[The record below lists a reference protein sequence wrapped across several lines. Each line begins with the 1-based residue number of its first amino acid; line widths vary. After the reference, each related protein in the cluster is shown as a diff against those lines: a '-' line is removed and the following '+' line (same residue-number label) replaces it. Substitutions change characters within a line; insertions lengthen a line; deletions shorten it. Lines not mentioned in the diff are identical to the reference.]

1 MNDCTEAFRRNLVQE
16 LDMMAAERAALE
28 EKHGQVWDTSELQR
42 DFEVIGFLAP
52 FVGVRRRADG
62 VRGSLLFQ
70 ACPRFYFGFTPG

>member
-1 MNDCTEAFRRNLVQE
+1 MNDCTEAFRRSLVRE
-16 LDMMAAERAALE
+16 LDMMAAERANLE
-28 EKHGQVWDTSELQR
+28 AKHGRVWDTDELQR

-70 ACPRFYFGFTPG
+70 ASPRFYFGFTPG

>member
-1 MNDCTEAFRRNLVQE
+1 MNDATEAFRRNLVQE

-28 EKHGQVWDTSELQR
+28 EKHGQVWDTDELQR

-70 ACPRFYFGFTPG
+70 ASPRFYFGFTPG

>member
-1 MNDCTEAFRRNLVQE
+1 MNDCTEAFRRSLVQE
-16 LDMMAAERAALE
+16 LDMMAAERASLE

-42 DFEVIGFLAP
+42 DFEVLGFLAP

-70 ACPRFYFGFTPG
+70 ASPRFYFGFTPG

>member
-1 MNDCTEAFRRNLVQE
+1 MNDCTEAFRRNLVQQ
-16 LDMMAAERAALE
+16 LGTMAAERAALE
-28 EKHGQVWDTSELQR
+28 EKHGQVWDTDELQR

-70 ACPRFYFGFTPG
+70 ASPRFYFGFTPG

>member
-1 MNDCTEAFRRNLVQE
+1 MNDATEAFRRSLVQE
-16 LDMMAAERAALE
+16 LDMMAAERASLE

-42 DFEVIGFLAP
+42 DFEVVGFLAP

-70 ACPRFYFGFTPG
+70 ASPRFYFSFTPG

>member
-1 MNDCTEAFRRNLVQE
+1 MNDCSEAFRRNLVQE

-42 DFEVIGFLAP
+42 DFEVIGFMAP

-70 ACPRFYFGFTPG
+70 ASPRFYFGFTPG